1 MNPETNPYNPGAGY
15 PPPELVGRDPL
26 ISQVRIALG
35 RRIGG
40 RHGKHFFLIGLR
52 GVGKTVLLKHVRS
65 IAREMG
71 YEEAFGEAAS
81 LGPSS
86 GAFPRRIAKK
96 IADMLPH
103 LTKGLAAKASE
114 KIRRSLSA
122 FSVGISPDGV
132 SLRIDADPSFS
143 NTDYALMEE
152 DLTDLVIAVG
162 EAAAARKKGI
172 LIAVDEVQDLSEGE
186 LAALIAAAH
195 QADQQEL
202 PVLLIGA
209 GLPHL
214 PGKAGNAKS
223 YSERLFNFR
232 RLGPL
237 PEDDARAAL
246 LLPAER
252 EGVKIQQAALDLM
265 VSASEGYPYFIQ
277 EWGNNTW
284 DVAKG
289 RTITADDVKT
299 AEPLVE
305 SSLDE
310 NFYQVRMGR
319 LTPKEAEYLQ
329 AMARLGP
336 GPHRSADIAEQLGVR
351 SEKIS
356 ARRKDLIDKGMI
368 YSPAHGEIAF
378 SVPLFHK
385 YLNRIL

>member
-65 IAREMG
+65 IARDMG

-132 SLRIDADPSFS
+132 SLRIDADTSFS
-143 NTDYALMEE
+143 NIDNALMEE
-152 DLTDLVIAVG
+152 DLADLVIAVG

-284 DVAKG
+284 DVATG

-310 NFYQVRMGR
+310 SFYQVRMGR
-319 LTPKEAEYLQ
+319 LTPKETEYLQ
-329 AMARLGP
+329 AMATLGP

-351 SEKIS
+351 SENIS

-368 YSPAHGEIAF
+368 HSPAHGEIAF

>member
-1 MNPETNPYNPGAGY
+1 MDPAINPYNPGAGY
-15 PPPELVGRDPL
+15 PPPELVGRDHL

-35 RRIGG
+35 RRISG

-52 GVGKTVLLKHVRS
+52 GVGKTVLLKHVRT
-65 IAREMG
+65 IAKDMG
-71 YEEAFGEAAS
+71 YEEVFGEAAS
-81 LGPSS
+81 SETSS
-86 GAFPRRIAKK
+86 GTFPRRMAEK
-96 IADMLPH
+96 IDNILPQ

-132 SLRIDADPSFS
+132 SLRIDSDPNFS
-143 NTDYALMEE
+143 NIDHEFMEE
-152 DLTDLVIAVG
+152 DLTDLILAVG
-162 EAAAARKKGI
+162 EAAAAREKGI
-172 LIAVDEVQDLSEGE
+172 LIAVDEVQDLPEGE

-195 QADQQEL
+195 QADQEEL

-232 RLGPL
+232 SLGPL
-237 PEDDARAAL
+237 PEDDTRAAL
-246 LLPAER
+246 SLPAER
-252 EGVKIQQAALDLM
+252 EGVKIQESALDLM
-265 VSASEGYPYFIQ
+265 VAASEGYPYFVQ

-284 DVAKG
+284 DVATG
-289 RTITADDVKT
+289 DTITAGDVKT

-305 SSLDE
+305 TSLDE
-310 NFYQVRMGR
+310 NFYQVRKGR
-319 LTPKEAEYLQ
+319 LSPKETEYLQ
-329 AMARLGP
+329 AMAALGP
-336 GPHRSADIAEQLGVR
+336 GPHRSSDIAEQLGVK
-351 SEKIS
+351 SDKIS

-368 YSPAHGEIAF
+368 YSPAHGELAF
-378 SVPLFHK
+378 SVPLFDK